1 MLRRALAAPVSAQ
14 ALLDVGEAV
23 RAIERQLSCPLNS
36 SLMSTFRFPKVLNFM
51 RRVRD
56 AVATR
61 IIGQDAA
68 IEDVLVAF
76 LARGHV
82 LVEGVPGTAKTLL
95 VRTIASAMA
104 MRFTRIQFT
113 PDLMPA
119 DVTGVALYRD
129 PARGFEF
136 QPGPVFTDLLLA
148 DEINRA
154 PAKTQAA
161 LLEAM
166 AERQVTADGVSRP
179 LDPLFTVLAT
189 QNPVEH
195 EGTFPLP
202 EAQLD
207 RFLLKIVIG
216 YPPADAEL
224 EMLAL
229 HEVGFDPERGGTA
242 VIVDAGHHRRTRR
255 APCRSLV
262 DNVRVAPEIREYIA
276 AITRATREDPS
287 LVLGAS
293 PRASVALMRAG
304 ARGGGVGRPR
314 LRHARRRQGAR
325 AVGAAPP
332 RAARRPSSRWKAGR
346 PDDVLSAV
354 LTRIAAPA

>member
-1 MLRRALAAPVSAQ
+1 MSIPVHEGSA
-14 ALLDVGEAV
+14 
-23 RAIERQLSCPLNS
+23 I
-36 SLMSTFRFPKVLNFM
+36 M

-61 IIGQDAA
+61 VLGQDAA
-68 IEDVLVAF
+68 IDDVLVAF

-82 LVEGVPGTAKTLL
+82 LIEGVPGTAKTLL
-95 VRTIASAMA
+95 VRAIANAMGV
-104 MRFTRIQFT
+104 RFTRIQFT

-129 PARGFEF
+129 PTRGFEF

-166 AERQVTADGVSRP
+166 GERQVTADGKSRP

-216 YPPADAEL
+216 YPAREAEL
-224 EMLAL
+224 DVLAL
-229 HEVGFDPERGGTA
+229 HESGFDPERGDRTA
-242 VIVDAGHHRRTRR
+242 IVDAVITSDEAR
-255 APCRSLV
+255 ACRALV
-262 DNVRVAPEIREYIA
+262 DDVRVAPEVREYIA
-276 AITRATREDPS
+276 TITRATRDDPS
-287 LVLGAS
+287 LLLGAS
-293 PRASVALMRAG
+293 PRATVALMRA
-304 ARGGGVGRPR
+304 
-314 LRHARRRQGAR
+314 AR
-325 AVGAAPP
+325 AAAVLED
-332 RAARRPSSRWKAGR
+332 RDYVT
-346 PDDVLSAV
+346 PDDVKARALSVLRHRVTLAPELEIEGRTADDVLGAV
-354 LTRIAAPA
+354 LTRTVAPA

>member
-1 MLRRALAAPVSAQ
+1 MSISVHEGSA
-14 ALLDVGEAV
+14 
-23 RAIERQLSCPLNS
+23 I
-36 SLMSTFRFPKVLNFM
+36 M

-61 IIGQDAA
+61 VLGQDVA
-68 IEDVLVAF
+68 IDDVLVAF

-82 LVEGVPGTAKTLL
+82 LIEGVPGTAKTLL
-95 VRTIASAMA
+95 VRAIANAMGV
-104 MRFTRIQFT
+104 RFTRIQFT

-166 AERQVTADGVSRP
+166 GERQVTADGKSRA

-207 RFLLKIVIG
+207 RFLMKVVIP
-216 YPPADAEL
+216 YPARDAEL
-224 EMLAL
+224 AVLEL
-229 HEVGFDPERGGTA
+229 HESGFDPERGDRA
-242 VIVDAGHHRRTRR
+242 AIVDAVITADEARACRT
-255 APCRSLV
+255 LV
-262 DNVRVAPEIREYIA
+262 DGVRVAPEVREYIA
-276 AITRATREDPS
+276 TITRATRDDPS
-287 LVLGAS
+287 LLLGAS
-293 PRASVALMRAG
+293 PRATVALMRA
-304 ARGGGVGRPR
+304 
-314 LRHARRRQGAR
+314 AR
-325 AVGAAPP
+325 AAAIFED
-332 RAARRPSSRWKAGR
+332 RDYVT
-346 PDDVLSAV
+346 PDDVKARALSV
-354 LTRIAAPA
+354 LRHRVTRTVAPA

>member
-1 MLRRALAAPVSAQ
+1 
-14 ALLDVGEAV
+14 
-23 RAIERQLSCPLNS
+23 
-36 SLMSTFRFPKVLNFM
+36 M

-61 IIGQDAA
+61 VLGQDVA
-68 IEDVLVAF
+68 IDDVLVAF

-82 LVEGVPGTAKTLL
+82 LIEGVPGTAKTLL
-95 VRTIASAMA
+95 VRAIANAMGV
-104 MRFTRIQFT
+104 RFTRIQFT

-129 PARGFEF
+129 PTRGFEF

-166 AERQVTADGVSRP
+166 GERQVTADGKSRA

-207 RFLLKIVIG
+207 RFLIKVVIP
-216 YPPADAEL
+216 YPARDAEL
-224 EMLAL
+224 AVLEL
-229 HEVGFDPERGGTA
+229 HESGFDPERGDRA
-242 VIVDAGHHRRTRR
+242 AIVDAVITADEARVCRT
-255 APCRSLV
+255 LV
-262 DNVRVAPEIREYIA
+262 DGVRVAPEVREYIA
-276 AITRATREDPS
+276 TITRATRDDPS
-287 LVLGAS
+287 LLLGAS
-293 PRASVALMRAG
+293 PRATVALMRA
-304 ARGGGVGRPR
+304 ARAAAIFEDRDYVTPDDVKARALSV
-314 LRHARRRQGAR
+314 LRHR
-325 AVGAAPP
+325 VTLAPELEIE
-332 RAARRPSSRWKAGR
+332 GR
-346 PDDVLSAV
+346 TTDDVLSAV
-354 LTRIAAPA
+354 LTRTVAPA